1 MMTGSVPS
9 PDNGTGGSRFG
20 VRLRGWY
27 LLPLLFVAIVA
38 NAAITGVWVVQ
49 QNEQGVVLR
58 FGRVRSI
65 LPAGMHFIL
74 PYPLET
80 MRIVPT
86 TEVRTMSVGFSYEED
101 GLMDPAAVEEEVQWL
116 TGDTNIVEMQTAIQ
130 YIIKSPVD
138 YLFRV
143 ADFSDGQPREVSLRL
158 AAESVLTSLV
168 ARMKVDD
175 VLSSGKA
182 RIQEESRVSIQ
193 ELVDAMR
200 LGVQVVS
207 VNIVE
212 DNPPPAVIAAFNDV
226 SSAKADRQRL
236 MSVAD
241 GYAKD
246 LLPRARAQA
255 NRIRQEAEIYRSEV
269 VNEAHGAAQRF
280 VSLAEQVR
288 SSPQVSKERMWLEMV
303 EKTLSR
309 ARMIVYPRK
318 PGRNFTLTHI
328 EGNLR

>member
-1 MMTGSVPS
+1 MTPDATPS
-9 PDNGTGGSRFG
+9 ADNGAASRRLG
-20 VRLRGWY
+20 LRLRGWH
-27 LLPLLFVAIVA
+27 LLPLVLVALIAHMAV
-38 NAAITGVWVVQ
+38 TGVWVVQ

-80 MRIVPT
+80 MRLVRT
-86 TEVRTMSVGFSYEED
+86 TEVRTMSVGFSDHEDDLADPGEE
-101 GLMDPAAVEEEVQWL
+101 EREVQWL
-116 TGDTNIVEMQTAIQ
+116 TGDTNIVEVQTAIQ

-143 ADFSDGQPREVSLRL
+143 ADFSDGEHREVALRK

-236 MSVAD
+236 MNVAD

-255 NRIRQEAEIYRSEV
+255 HRIRQEAEIYRSEV
-269 VNEAHGAAQRF
+269 VNEARGAAQRF
-280 VSLAEQVR
+280 LSLAEQVR

-328 EGNLR
+328 EGSLR

>member
-1 MMTGSVPS
+1 MTAAGAVP
-9 PDNGTGGSRFG
+9 PPGNRFG
-20 VRLRGWY
+20 VRLRGWH
-27 LLPLLFVAIVA
+27 LLPLLVVALIA
-38 NAAITGVWVVQ
+38 NAAFTGVWVVQ

-80 MRIVPT
+80 MRLVRT
-86 TEVRTMSVGFSYEED
+86 TEVRTMSVGFSYQEED
-101 GLMDPAAVEEEVQWL
+101 LMDPAAVEDEVQWL

-143 ADFSDGQPREVSLRL
+143 ADFSDGQSREVALRM

-280 VSLAEQVR
+280 VSLADQVR
-288 SSPQVSKERMWLEMV
+288 TSPQVSKERMWLEMV

>member
-1 MMTGSVPS
+1 MTPATTPS
-9 PDNGTGGSRFG
+9 AGGGNRFG
-20 VRLRGWY
+20 LRLRAWY
-27 LLPLLFVAIVA
+27 LLPLLLVALIVH
-38 NAAITGVWVVQ
+38 AAVTGVWVVQ
-49 QNEQGVVLR
+49 QNEQGVLLR
-58 FGRVRSI
+58 FGRVRSV

-80 MRIVPT
+80 MRLVRT
-86 TEVRTMSVGFSYEED
+86 TEVRTMSVGFNYHED
-101 GLMDPAAVEEEVQWL
+101 DELDQAELEEEVQWL

-143 ADFSDGQPREVSLRL
+143 ADFSDGQPRDVALRK
-158 AAESVLTSLV
+158 AAESVLTFLV

-182 RIQEESRVSIQ
+182 RIQEESRVQIQ
-193 ELVDAMR
+193 ELVDDMG

-212 DNPPPAVIAAFNDV
+212 DNPPPNVIAAFNDV

-236 MSVAD
+236 MNVAD

-269 VNEAHGAAQRF
+269 VNAAHGAAQRF
-280 VSLAEQVR
+280 VALAEQVR
-288 SSPQVSKERMWLEMV
+288 TSPQVSKERMWLEMV

-318 PGRNFTLTHI
+318 PGSTFTLTHV
-328 EGNLR
+328 EGQIR

>member
-1 MMTGSVPS
+1 MTPATTPS
-9 PDNGTGGSRFG
+9 AGGGNRFG
-20 VRLRGWY
+20 LRLRAWY
-27 LLPLLFVAIVA
+27 LLPLLLVALIVH
-38 NAAITGVWVVQ
+38 AAVTGVWVVQ
-49 QNEQGVVLR
+49 QNEQGVLLR
-58 FGRVRSI
+58 FGRVRSV

-80 MRIVPT
+80 MRLVRT
-86 TEVRTMSVGFSYEED
+86 TEVRTMSVGFNYHED
-101 GLMDPAAVEEEVQWL
+101 DQVDQTELEEEVQWL

-143 ADFSDGQPREVSLRL
+143 ADFSDGQPRDVALRK
-158 AAESVLTSLV
+158 AAESVLTFLV

-182 RIQEESRVSIQ
+182 RIQEESRMQIQ
-193 ELVDAMR
+193 ELVDDMG

-212 DNPPPAVIAAFNDV
+212 DNPPPNVIAAFNDV

-236 MSVAD
+236 MNVAD

-246 LLPRARAQA
+246 LLPRARARA

-269 VNEAHGAAQRF
+269 VNAAHGAAQRF
-280 VSLAEQVR
+280 VALAEQVR
-288 SSPQVSKERMWLEMV
+288 TSPQVSKERMWLEMV

-318 PGRNFTLTHI
+318 PGSTFTLTHV
-328 EGNLR
+328 EGQIR

>member
-1 MMTGSVPS
+1 MTAPS
-9 PDNGTGGSRFG
+9 AMPPSGNRFG
-20 VRLRGWY
+20 VRLRGWH
-27 LLPLLFVAIVA
+27 LLPLLVVAIVA
-38 NAAITGVWVVQ
+38 NAAFTGVWVVQ

-80 MRIVPT
+80 MRLVRT
-86 TEVRTMSVGFSYEED
+86 TEVRTMSVGFSYQED
-101 GLMDPAAVEEEVQWL
+101 DLMDPAAVEDEVQWL

-143 ADFSDGQPREVSLRL
+143 ADFSDGQSREVALRM

>member
-1 MMTGSVPS
+1 MTPDTTPS
-9 PDNGTGGSRFG
+9 ARNGRFG
-20 VRLRGWY
+20 MRLRGWY
-27 LLPLLFVAIVA
+27 LLPVLLVALIAHLAV
-38 NAAITGVWVVQ
+38 TGVWVVK
-49 QNEQGVVLR
+49 QNEQGVLLR

-80 MRIVPT
+80 MRLVRT
-86 TEVRTMSVGFSYEED
+86 TEVRTMAVGFSYLEAEQAD
-101 GLMDPAAVEEEVQWL
+101 KVAMEEEVQWL

-143 ADFSDGQPREVSLRL
+143 ADFSDGQPRDMALRK
-158 AAESVLTSLV
+158 AAESVLTFLV

-182 RIQEESRVSIQ
+182 RIQEESRVLIQ
-193 ELVDAMR
+193 ELVDAMG
-200 LGVQVVS
+200 LGLQVVS

-212 DNPPPAVIAAFNDV
+212 DNPPPNVIAAFNDV

-236 MSVAD
+236 MNVAD

-255 NRIRQEAEIYRSEV
+255 HRIRQEAEIYRSEV
-269 VNEAHGAAQRF
+269 VNAAHGAAQRF
-280 VSLAEQVR
+280 VKLAEQVR
-288 SSPQVSKERMWLEMV
+288 TSPQVSKGRLWLETV

-309 ARMIVYPRK
+309 ARIIVYPRK
-318 PGRNFTLTHI
+318 PGSTFTLTHI
-328 EGNLR
+328 EGKIR

>member
-1 MMTGSVPS
+1 MTA
-9 PDNGTGGSRFG
+9 TGGAPPPGNRFG
-20 VRLRGWY
+20 VRLRGWH
-27 LLPLLFVAIVA
+27 LLPLLVVALIA
-38 NAAITGVWVVQ
+38 DAAFTGVWVVQ

-58 FGRVRSI
+58 FGRVRSV

-80 MRIVPT
+80 MRLVRT
-86 TEVRTMSVGFSYEED
+86 TEVRTMSVGFSYQED
-101 GLMDPAAVEEEVQWL
+101 DLMDPAAVEDEVQWL

-143 ADFSDGQPREVSLRL
+143 ADFSDGQSREVALRL

-280 VSLAEQVR
+280 VSLADQVR
-288 SSPQVSKERMWLEMV
+288 ASPQVSKERMWLEMV

>member
-1 MMTGSVPS
+1 MTPATTPS
-9 PDNGTGGSRFG
+9 AGNNGSRFG
-20 VRLRGWY
+20 LRLRGWY
-27 LLPLLFVAIVA
+27 LLPLLLVALVVH
-38 NAAITGVWVVQ
+38 AAVTGVWVVQ
-49 QNEQGVVLR
+49 QNEQAVLLR

-80 MRIVPT
+80 MRLVRT
-86 TEVRTMSVGFSYEED
+86 TEVRTMSVGFSYQEDDQLDQAALEEQ
-101 GLMDPAAVEEEVQWL
+101 VQWL

-143 ADFSDGQPREVSLRL
+143 ADFSDGQPRDVALRK

-182 RIQEESRVSIQ
+182 RIQEESRVQIQ
-193 ELVDAMR
+193 ELVDDMG

-212 DNPPPAVIAAFNDV
+212 DNPPPNVIAAFNDV

-236 MSVAD
+236 MNVAD

-269 VNEAHGAAQRF
+269 VNAAHGAAQRF
-280 VSLAEQVR
+280 VALADQVR
-288 SSPQVSKERMWLEMV
+288 TSPQVSKERMWLEMV

-318 PGRNFTLTHI
+318 PGSTFTLTHV
-328 EGNLR
+328 EGQIR

>member
-1 MMTGSVPS
+1 MTPDATPS
-9 PDNGTGGSRFG
+9 ADRGAAGRRLGL
-20 VRLRGWY
+20 RLRGWY
-27 LLPLLFVAIVA
+27 LLPLVL
-38 NAAITGVWVVQ
+38 AALIAHLAVTGVWVVQ

-80 MRIVPT
+80 MRLVRT
-86 TEVRTMSVGFSYEED
+86 TEVRTMAVGFSYQEAEQVD
-101 GLMDPAAVEEEVQWL
+101 EVAKEEEVQWL

-143 ADFSDGQPREVSLRL
+143 ADFSDGQPRDVALRK
-158 AAESVLTSLV
+158 AAESVLTFLV

-182 RIQEESRVSIQ
+182 RIQEESRVLTQ
-193 ELVDAMR
+193 EVVDAMG

-212 DNPPPAVIAAFNDV
+212 DNPPPNVIAAFNDV

-236 MSVAD
+236 MNVAD

-255 NRIRQEAEIYRSEV
+255 HRIRQEAEIYRSEV
-269 VNEAHGAAQRF
+269 VNAARGEAQRF
-280 VSLAEQVR
+280 VKLADQVR
-288 SSPQVSKERMWLEMV
+288 TSPQVSKERLWLETV

-318 PGRNFTLTHI
+318 PGRNFTLTHV
-328 EGNLR
+328 EGEIR

>member
-1 MMTGSVPS
+1 MTPDTTPS
-9 PDNGTGGSRFG
+9 AGNDGRRFG
-20 VRLRGWY
+20 LRLRGWY
-27 LLPLLFVAIVA
+27 VLPLLLVALIAHVA
-38 NAAITGVWVVQ
+38 VTGVWVVQ

-58 FGRVRSI
+58 FGRVRSV

-80 MRIVPT
+80 MRLVRT
-86 TEVRTMSVGFSYEED
+86 TEVRTMSVGFSDHENEPPD
-101 GLMDPAAVEEEVQWL
+101 AIDMEEEVQWL

-130 YIIKSPVD
+130 YIIKSPVE

-143 ADFSDGQPREVSLRL
+143 ADFSDGRPRDVALRK
-158 AAESVLTSLV
+158 AAESVLTFLV

-182 RIQEESRVSIQ
+182 RIQEESRVQIQ
-193 ELVDAMR
+193 DLVDDMG
-200 LGVQVVS
+200 LGLQVVS
-207 VNIVE
+207 VNIIE
-212 DNPPPAVIAAFNDV
+212 DNPPPNVIAAFNDV

-236 MSVAD
+236 MNVAD

-269 VNEAHGAAQRF
+269 VNAAHGAAQRF
-280 VSLAEQVR
+280 VALAEQVR
-288 SSPQVSKERMWLEMV
+288 TSPQVSKERMWLEMV

-318 PGRNFTLTHI
+318 PGRPFTLTHI
-328 EGNLR
+328 EGKIR

>member
-1 MMTGSVPS
+1 MTPATTPS
-9 PDNGTGGSRFG
+9 AGNGGNRFG
-20 VRLRGWY
+20 LRLRGWY
-27 LLPLLFVAIVA
+27 LLPLLFVALIVH
-38 NAAITGVWVVQ
+38 AAVTGVWVVQ
-49 QNEQGVVLR
+49 QNEQGVLLR

-80 MRIVPT
+80 MRLVRT
-86 TEVRTMSVGFSYEED
+86 TEVRTMSVGFGHHED
-101 GLMDPAAVEEEVQWL
+101 DDLLDPEATAEEVQWL

-130 YIIKSPVD
+130 YIIKSPVE

-143 ADFSDGQPREVSLRL
+143 ADFSDGQPRDVALRK

-168 ARMKVDD
+168 ARMTVDD

-182 RIQEESRVSIQ
+182 RIQEESRVQIQ
-193 ELVDAMR
+193 ELVDEMG

-212 DNPPPAVIAAFNDV
+212 DNPPPNVMAAFNDV

-236 MSVAD
+236 MNVAD

-269 VNEAHGAAQRF
+269 VNAAHGAAQRF
-280 VSLAEQVR
+280 VSLADQVR
-288 SSPQVSKERMWLEMV
+288 TSPQVSKERMWLEMV

-318 PGRNFTLTHI
+318 PGSTFTLTHV
-328 EGNLR
+328 EGQIR

>member
-1 MMTGSVPS
+1 MTPATTPS
-9 PDNGTGGSRFG
+9 SGNGGYRFG
-20 VRLRGWY
+20 LRLRAWY
-27 LLPLLFVAIVA
+27 LLPLLFVVLIVHMA
-38 NAAITGVWVVQ
+38 VTGVWVVQ
-49 QNEQGVVLR
+49 QNEQGVLLR
-58 FGRVRSI
+58 FGRVRSV

-80 MRIVPT
+80 MRLVRT
-86 TEVRTMSVGFSYEED
+86 TEVRTMSVGFSYHED
-101 GLMDPAAVEEEVQWL
+101 DQVDQAELEEEVQWL

-130 YIIKSPVD
+130 YIIKSPVE

-143 ADFSDGQPREVSLRL
+143 SDFSDGQPRDVALRK
-158 AAESVLTSLV
+158 AAESVLTFLV

-182 RIQEESRVSIQ
+182 RIQEESRVLTQ
-193 ELVDAMR
+193 ELVDDMG

-212 DNPPPAVIAAFNDV
+212 DNPPPNVIAAFNDV

-236 MSVAD
+236 MNVAD

-269 VNEAHGAAQRF
+269 VNAAHGAAQRF
-280 VSLAEQVR
+280 VALAEQVR
-288 SSPQVSKERMWLEMV
+288 TSPQVSKERMWLEMV

-318 PGRNFTLTHI
+318 PGSTFTLTHV
-328 EGNLR
+328 EGQIR

>member
-1 MMTGSVPS
+1 MTAPS
-9 PDNGTGGSRFG
+9 AMPPSGNRFG
-20 VRLRGWY
+20 VRLRGWH
-27 LLPLLFVAIVA
+27 LLPLLVVAIA
-38 NAAITGVWVVQ
+38 AHAAITGVWVVQ

-101 GLMDPAAVEEEVQWL
+101 DLMDPAAVEEEVQWL

-143 ADFSDGQPREVSLRL
+143 ADFSDGESREVALRL

>member
-1 MMTGSVPS
+1 MTAPS
-9 PDNGTGGSRFG
+9 AMPPSGNRFG
-20 VRLRGWY
+20 VRLRGWH
-27 LLPLLFVAIVA
+27 LLPLLVVAIVA
-38 NAAITGVWVVQ
+38 NAAFTGVWVVQ

-80 MRIVPT
+80 MRLVRT

-101 GLMDPAAVEEEVQWL
+101 DLMDPAAVEEELQWL

-143 ADFSDGQPREVSLRL
+143 ADFSDGQSREVALRM

>member
-1 MMTGSVPS
+1 MTPDAMPS
-9 PDNGTGGSRFG
+9 ADNGAASRRLG
-20 VRLRGWY
+20 LRLRGWH
-27 LLPLLFVAIVA
+27 LLPLVLVALIAHMAV
-38 NAAITGVWVVQ
+38 TGVWVVQ

-80 MRIVPT
+80 MRLVRT
-86 TEVRTMSVGFSYEED
+86 TEVRTMAVGFSYQEAEQVD
-101 GLMDPAAVEEEVQWL
+101 EMALEEEVQWL

-143 ADFSDGQPREVSLRL
+143 ADFSDGQPRDVALRK
-158 AAESVLTSLV
+158 AAESVLTFLV
-168 ARMKVDD
+168 ARMEVDD

-182 RIQEESRVSIQ
+182 RIQEESRVLTQ
-193 ELVDAMR
+193 ELVDAMG

-212 DNPPPAVIAAFNDV
+212 DNPPPNVIAAFNDV

-236 MSVAD
+236 MNVAD

-255 NRIRQEAEIYRSEV
+255 HRIRQEAEIYRSEV
-269 VNEAHGAAQRF
+269 VNAARGEAQRF
-280 VSLAEQVR
+280 VKLAEQVR
-288 SSPQVSKERMWLEMV
+288 TSPQVSKERLWLETV

-318 PGRNFTLTHI
+318 PGRNFTLTHV
-328 EGNLR
+328 EGELR

>member
-1 MMTGSVPS
+1 MTPATTPS
-9 PDNGTGGSRFG
+9 AGNNGSRFG
-20 VRLRGWY
+20 LRLRGWY
-27 LLPLLFVAIVA
+27 LLPLLLVALVVH
-38 NAAITGVWVVQ
+38 AAVTGVWVVQ
-49 QNEQGVVLR
+49 QNEQAVLLR

-80 MRIVPT
+80 MRLVRT
-86 TEVRTMSVGFSYEED
+86 TEVRTMSVGFSYQEDDQLDQAALEEQ
-101 GLMDPAAVEEEVQWL
+101 VQWL

-130 YIIKSPVD
+130 YIIKSPVE

-143 ADFSDGQPREVSLRL
+143 ADFSDGRPRDVALRK

-182 RIQEESRVSIQ
+182 RIQEESRVQIQ
-193 ELVDAMR
+193 ELVDDMG

-212 DNPPPAVIAAFNDV
+212 DNPPPNVIAAFNDV

-236 MSVAD
+236 MNVAD

-269 VNEAHGAAQRF
+269 VNAAHGAAQRF
-280 VSLAEQVR
+280 VALAEQVR
-288 SSPQVSKERMWLEMV
+288 TSPQVSKERMWLEMV

-318 PGRNFTLTHI
+318 PGRNFTLTHV
-328 EGNLR
+328 EGEFR

>member
-1 MMTGSVPS
+1 MTATTPPAGNGAGS
-9 PDNGTGGSRFG
+9 NRFG

-27 LLPLLFVAIVA
+27 LLPLLLVALIVHMA
-38 NAAITGVWVVQ
+38 VTGVWVVQ
-49 QNEQGVVLR
+49 QNEQGVLLR
-58 FGRVRSI
+58 FGRVRGI

-80 MRIVPT
+80 MRLVRT
-86 TEVRTMSVGFSYEED
+86 TEVRTMSVGFSYQED
-101 GLMDPAAVEEEVQWL
+101 AEPDPSALEEEVQWL
-116 TGDTNIVEMQTAIQ
+116 TGDTNIVEMQTVIQ

-143 ADFSDGQPREVSLRL
+143 ADFSDGRPRDVALRK
-158 AAESVLTSLV
+158 AAESVLTFLV

-182 RIQEESRVSIQ
+182 RIQEESRVLIQ
-193 ELVDAMR
+193 ELVDGMG

-212 DNPPPAVIAAFNDV
+212 DNPPPNVIAAFNDV

-236 MSVAD
+236 MNVAD

-255 NRIRQEAEIYRSEV
+255 HRIRQEAEIYRSEV
-269 VNEAHGAAQRF
+269 VNAARGGAQRF
-280 VSLAEQVR
+280 LKLAEQVR
-288 SSPQVSKERMWLEMV
+288 TSPQVSKERMWLEMV

-318 PGRNFTLTHI
+318 PGRPFTLTHV
-328 EGNLR
+328 EGQIR

>member
-1 MMTGSVPS
+1 MTPATTPS
-9 PDNGTGGSRFG
+9 AGGGNRFG
-20 VRLRGWY
+20 LRLRAWY
-27 LLPLLFVAIVA
+27 LLPLLLVALIVH
-38 NAAITGVWVVQ
+38 AAVTGVWVVQ
-49 QNEQGVVLR
+49 QNEQGVLLR
-58 FGRVRSI
+58 FGRVRSV

-80 MRIVPT
+80 MRLVRT
-86 TEVRTMSVGFSYEED
+86 TEVRTMSVGFNHHED
-101 GLMDPAAVEEEVQWL
+101 DELDQAELEEEVQWL

-143 ADFSDGQPREVSLRL
+143 ADFSDGQPRDVALRK
-158 AAESVLTSLV
+158 AAESVLTFLV

-182 RIQEESRVSIQ
+182 RIQEESRVQIQ
-193 ELVDAMR
+193 ELVDDMG

-212 DNPPPAVIAAFNDV
+212 DNPPPNVIAAFNDV

-236 MSVAD
+236 MNVAD

-269 VNEAHGAAQRF
+269 VNAAHGAAQRF
-280 VSLAEQVR
+280 VALAEQVR
-288 SSPQVSKERMWLEMV
+288 TSPQVSKERMWLEMV

-318 PGRNFTLTHI
+318 PGSTFTLTHV
-328 EGNLR
+328 EGQIR

>member
-1 MMTGSVPS
+1 MTATGVVP
-9 PDNGTGGSRFG
+9 PPGNRFG
-20 VRLRGWY
+20 VRLRGWH
-27 LLPLLFVAIVA
+27 LLPLLVVALIA
-38 NAAITGVWVVQ
+38 NAAFTGVWVVQ

-80 MRIVPT
+80 MRLVRT
-86 TEVRTMSVGFSYEED
+86 TEVRTMSVGFSYQED
-101 GLMDPAAVEEEVQWL
+101 DLMDPAAVEDEVQWL

-143 ADFSDGQPREVSLRL
+143 ADFSDGQSREVALRL

-280 VSLAEQVR
+280 VSLADQVR
-288 SSPQVSKERMWLEMV
+288 TSPQVSKERMWLEMV

>member
-1 MMTGSVPS
+1 MTPATTPS
-9 PDNGTGGSRFG
+9 AGNGGNRFG
-20 VRLRGWY
+20 LRLRAWY
-27 LLPLLFVAIVA
+27 LLPLLLVALVVH
-38 NAAITGVWVVQ
+38 AAVTGVWVVQ
-49 QNEQGVVLR
+49 QNEQGVLLR
-58 FGRVRSI
+58 FGRVRSV

-80 MRIVPT
+80 MRLVRT
-86 TEVRTMSVGFSYEED
+86 TEVRTMSVGFNYHDDDELDQAE
-101 GLMDPAAVEEEVQWL
+101 MEEEVQWL

-143 ADFSDGQPREVSLRL
+143 ADFSDGQPRDVALRK
-158 AAESVLTSLV
+158 AAESVLTFLV
-168 ARMKVDD
+168 ARMTVDD

-182 RIQEESRVSIQ
+182 RIQEESRVQIQ
-193 ELVDAMR
+193 ELVDDMGV
-200 LGVQVVS
+200 GVQVVS

-212 DNPPPAVIAAFNDV
+212 DNPPPNVIAAFNDV

-236 MSVAD
+236 MNVAD

-269 VNEAHGAAQRF
+269 VNAAHGAAQRF
-280 VSLAEQVR
+280 VALAEQVR
-288 SSPQVSKERMWLEMV
+288 TSPQVSKERMWLEMV

-318 PGRNFTLTHI
+318 PGSTFTLTHV
-328 EGNLR
+328 EGQIR

>member
-1 MMTGSVPS
+1 MTPS
-9 PDNGTGGSRFG
+9 TTPSADNGAGRRFG

-27 LLPLLFVAIVA
+27 LVPLVLVALIAHMAV
-38 NAAITGVWVVQ
+38 TGVWVVQ

-80 MRIVPT
+80 MRLVRT
-86 TEVRTMSVGFSYEED
+86 TEVRTMSVGFSYQED
-101 GLMDPAAVEEEVQWL
+101 AQPGVAAAEQEVQWL
-116 TGDTNIVEMQTAIQ
+116 TGDTNIVEMQTVIQ

-143 ADFSDGQPREVSLRL
+143 ADFSDGQPRDVALRK
-158 AAESVLTSLV
+158 AAESVLTFLV

-193 ELVDAMR
+193 ELIDAMG

-212 DNPPPAVIAAFNDV
+212 DNPPPNVIAAFNDV

-236 MSVAD
+236 MNVAD

-255 NRIRQEAEIYRSEV
+255 HRVRQEAEIYRSEV
-269 VNEAHGAAQRF
+269 VSAAHGTAQRF
-280 VSLAEQVR
+280 LKLAEQVR
-288 SSPQVSKERMWLEMV
+288 TSPQVSKERLWLEMV

-318 PGRNFTLTHI
+318 PGSTFTLTHI
-328 EGNLR
+328 EGRIR

>member
-1 MMTGSVPS
+1 MTPATTPS
-9 PDNGTGGSRFG
+9 AGGSNRFG
-20 VRLRGWY
+20 LRLRAWY
-27 LLPLLFVAIVA
+27 LLPLLLVALIVH
-38 NAAITGVWVVQ
+38 AAVTGVWVVQ
-49 QNEQGVVLR
+49 QNEQGVLLR
-58 FGRVRSI
+58 FGQVRSV

-80 MRIVPT
+80 MRLVRT
-86 TEVRTMSVGFSYEED
+86 TEVRTMSVGFDYHED
-101 GLMDPAAVEEEVQWL
+101 DQLDQADLEEEVQWL

-143 ADFSDGQPREVSLRL
+143 ADFSDGQPRDVALRK
-158 AAESVLTSLV
+158 AAESVLTFLV

-182 RIQEESRVSIQ
+182 RIQEESRMQIQ
-193 ELVDAMR
+193 ELVDDMG

-212 DNPPPAVIAAFNDV
+212 DNPPPNVIAAFNDV

-236 MSVAD
+236 MNVAD

-246 LLPRARAQA
+246 LLPRARARA

-269 VNEAHGAAQRF
+269 VNAAHGAAQRF
-280 VSLAEQVR
+280 VALAEQVR
-288 SSPQVSKERMWLEMV
+288 TSPQVSKERMWLEMV

-318 PGRNFTLTHI
+318 PGSTFTLTHV
-328 EGNLR
+328 EGQIR

>member
-1 MMTGSVPS
+1 MTPATTPS
-9 PDNGTGGSRFG
+9 AGGGNRLG
-20 VRLRGWY
+20 LRLRAWY
-27 LLPLLFVAIVA
+27 LLPLVLVALIVH
-38 NAAITGVWVVQ
+38 AAVTGVWVVQ
-49 QNEQGVVLR
+49 QNEQGVLLR
-58 FGRVRSI
+58 FGRVRSV

-80 MRIVPT
+80 MRLVRT
-86 TEVRTMSVGFSYEED
+86 TEVRTMSVGFSD
-101 GLMDPAAVEEEVQWL
+101 HDDDLVDPASLEEEVQWL

-143 ADFSDGQPREVSLRL
+143 ADFSGGQPRDMALRQ
-158 AAESVLTSLV
+158 AAESVLTFLV

-182 RIQEESRVSIQ
+182 YIQEESRVQIQ
-193 ELVDAMR
+193 ELVDDMG

-212 DNPPPAVIAAFNDV
+212 DNPPPNVIAAFNDV

-236 MSVAD
+236 MNVAD

-269 VNEAHGAAQRF
+269 VNAAHGAAQRF
-280 VSLAEQVR
+280 VALAEQVR
-288 SSPQVSKERMWLEMV
+288 TSPQVSKERMWLEMV

-318 PGRNFTLTHI
+318 PGSTFTLTHV
-328 EGNLR
+328 EGQIR

>member
-1 MMTGSVPS
+1 MTPDTTPTAGSVVP
-9 PDNGTGGSRFG
+9 GRRFG
-20 VRLRGWY
+20 RRLRGWY
-27 LLPLLFVAIVA
+27 VLPVLLVALITHMAV
-38 NAAITGVWVVQ
+38 TGVWVVN

-74 PYPLET
+74 PYPMET
-80 MRIVPT
+80 MRLVRT
-86 TEVRTMSVGFSYEED
+86 TEVRTMAVGFSYQQDEEP
-101 GLMDPAAVEEEVQWL
+101 DPMALEEEVQWL
-116 TGDTNIVEMQTAIQ
+116 TGDTNIVEMQTVIQ

-143 ADFSDGQPREVSLRL
+143 ADFSDGRPRDVALRK
-158 AAESVLTSLV
+158 AAEGVLTFLV

-182 RIQEESRVSIQ
+182 RIQEESRVLIQ
-193 ELVDAMR
+193 ELVDDMR

-212 DNPPPAVIAAFNDV
+212 DNPPPNVIAAFNDV

-236 MSVAD
+236 MNVAD

-269 VNEAHGAAQRF
+269 VNAAHGAAQRF
-280 VSLAEQVR
+280 TKLAEQVR
-288 SSPQVSKERMWLEMV
+288 TSPQVSKERLWLETV

-318 PGRNFTLTHI
+318 PGSTFSLTHI
-328 EGNLR
+328 EGTIR

>member
-1 MMTGSVPS
+1 MTPATPS
-9 PDNGTGGSRFG
+9 SAGNGGNRFG
-20 VRLRGWY
+20 LRLRAWY
-27 LLPLLFVAIVA
+27 FLPLLLVAFIVHMA
-38 NAAITGVWVVQ
+38 VTGVWVVQ
-49 QNEQGVVLR
+49 QNEQGVLLR
-58 FGRVRSI
+58 FGRVHSI

-80 MRIVPT
+80 MRLVRT
-86 TEVRTMSVGFSYEED
+86 TEVRTMSVGFSYEDAEP
-101 GLMDPAAVEEEVQWL
+101 DPLALEEEVQWL

-143 ADFSDGQPREVSLRL
+143 ADFSDGRPRDVALRK
-158 AAESVLTSLV
+158 AAESVLTFLV

-182 RIQEESRVSIQ
+182 RIQEESRVLIQ
-193 ELVDAMR
+193 ELVDGMG

-212 DNPPPAVIAAFNDV
+212 DNPPPNVIAAFNDV

-236 MSVAD
+236 MNVAD

-255 NRIRQEAEIYRSEV
+255 HRIRQEAEIYRSEV
-269 VNEAHGAAQRF
+269 VNAARGGAQRF
-280 VSLAEQVR
+280 LKLAEQVR
-288 SSPQVSKERMWLEMV
+288 TSPQVSKERMWLEMV

-318 PGRNFTLTHI
+318 PGRPFTLTHV
-328 EGNLR
+328 EGQIR

>member
-1 MMTGSVPS
+1 MTPATTPS
-9 PDNGTGGSRFG
+9 AGNDGRRFG
-20 VRLRGWY
+20 LRLRAWY
-27 LLPLLFVAIVA
+27 VLPLLVVALIA
-38 NAAITGVWVVQ
+38 HAAVTGVWVVQ

-58 FGRVRSI
+58 FGRVRSV

-74 PYPLET
+74 PYPFDT
-80 MRIVPT
+80 MRLVRT
-86 TEVRTMSVGFSYEED
+86 TEVRTMSVGFSDHDNEPPDAIAE
-101 GLMDPAAVEEEVQWL
+101 EEEVQWL

-143 ADFSDGQPREVSLRL
+143 ADFSDGRPRDVALRK
-158 AAESVLTSLV
+158 AAESVLTFLV

-182 RIQEESRVSIQ
+182 RIQEESRVQIQ
-193 ELVDAMR
+193 ELVDDMG
-200 LGVQVVS
+200 LGLQVVS
-207 VNIVE
+207 VNIIE
-212 DNPPPAVIAAFNDV
+212 DNPPPNVIAAFNDV

-236 MSVAD
+236 MNVAD

-246 LLPRARAQA
+246 LLPRARARA

-269 VNEAHGAAQRF
+269 VNAAHGAAQRF
-280 VSLAEQVR
+280 VALAEQVR
-288 SSPQVSKERMWLEMV
+288 TSPQVSKERMWLEMV

-318 PGRNFTLTHI
+318 PGRPFTLTHI
-328 EGNLR
+328 EGKIR

>member
-1 MMTGSVPS
+1 MTPDATPS
-9 PDNGTGGSRFG
+9 ADHGAAGRRLGL
-20 VRLRGWY
+20 RLRGWY
-27 LLPLLFVAIVA
+27 LLPLVLTALIAHMAV
-38 NAAITGVWVVQ
+38 TGVWVVQ

-80 MRIVPT
+80 MRLVRT
-86 TEVRTMSVGFSYEED
+86 TEVRTMAVGFSYQEAEQVD
-101 GLMDPAAVEEEVQWL
+101 EVAREEEVQWL

-143 ADFSDGQPREVSLRL
+143 ADFSDGQPRDVALRK
-158 AAESVLTSLV
+158 AAESVLTFLV

-182 RIQEESRVSIQ
+182 RIQEESRVLTQ
-193 ELVDAMR
+193 ELVDAMG

-212 DNPPPAVIAAFNDV
+212 DNPPPNVIAAFNDV

-236 MSVAD
+236 MNVAD

-255 NRIRQEAEIYRSEV
+255 HRIRQEAEIYRSEV
-269 VNEAHGAAQRF
+269 VNAARGEAQRF
-280 VSLAEQVR
+280 VKLADQVR
-288 SSPQVSKERMWLEMV
+288 TSPQVSKERLWLETV

-318 PGRNFTLTHI
+318 PGRNFTLTHV
-328 EGNLR
+328 EGEIR

>member
-1 MMTGSVPS
+1 MTAPS
-9 PDNGTGGSRFG
+9 AMPPSGNRFG
-20 VRLRGWY
+20 VRLRGWH
-27 LLPLLFVAIVA
+27 LLPLLVVAIVA
-38 NAAITGVWVVQ
+38 NAAFTGVWVVQ

-80 MRIVPT
+80 MRLVRT
-86 TEVRTMSVGFSYEED
+86 TEVRTMSVGFSYQED
-101 GLMDPAAVEEEVQWL
+101 DLMDPAAAEDEVQWL

-143 ADFSDGQPREVSLRL
+143 ADFSDGQSREVALRM

>member
-1 MMTGSVPS
+1 MTPATTPS
-9 PDNGTGGSRFG
+9 AGNNGSRFG
-20 VRLRGWY
+20 LRLRGWY
-27 LLPLLFVAIVA
+27 LLPLLLVALVVH
-38 NAAITGVWVVQ
+38 AAVTGVWVVQ
-49 QNEQGVVLR
+49 QNEQAVLLR

-80 MRIVPT
+80 MRLVRT
-86 TEVRTMSVGFSYEED
+86 TEVRTMSVGFSYQEDDQLDQAALEEQ
-101 GLMDPAAVEEEVQWL
+101 VQWL

-130 YIIKSPVD
+130 YIIKSPVE

-143 ADFSDGQPREVSLRL
+143 ADFSDGQPRDVALRK

-182 RIQEESRVSIQ
+182 RIQEESRVQIQ
-193 ELVDAMR
+193 ELVDDMG

-212 DNPPPAVIAAFNDV
+212 DNPPPNVIAAFNDV

-236 MSVAD
+236 MNVAD

-269 VNEAHGAAQRF
+269 VNAAHGAAQRF
-280 VSLAEQVR
+280 VALAEQVR
-288 SSPQVSKERMWLEMV
+288 TSPQVSKERMWLEMV

-309 ARMIVYPRK
+309 ARMIVYPRR
-318 PGRNFTLTHI
+318 PGSTFTLTHV
-328 EGNLR
+328 EGQIR

>member
-1 MMTGSVPS
+1 MTPATTPS
-9 PDNGTGGSRFG
+9 AGNNGSRFG
-20 VRLRGWY
+20 LRLRGWY
-27 LLPLLFVAIVA
+27 LLPLLLVALVVH
-38 NAAITGVWVVQ
+38 AAVTGVWVVQ
-49 QNEQGVVLR
+49 QNEQAVLLR

-80 MRIVPT
+80 MRLVRT
-86 TEVRTMSVGFSYEED
+86 TEVRTMSVGFSYQEDDQLDQAALEEQ
-101 GLMDPAAVEEEVQWL
+101 VQWL

-130 YIIKSPVD
+130 YIIKSPVE

-143 ADFSDGQPREVSLRL
+143 ADFSDGQPRDVALRK

-182 RIQEESRVSIQ
+182 RIQEESRVQIQ
-193 ELVDAMR
+193 ELVDDMG

-212 DNPPPAVIAAFNDV
+212 DNPPPNVIAAFNDV

-236 MSVAD
+236 MNVAD

-269 VNEAHGAAQRF
+269 VNAAHGAAQRF
-280 VSLAEQVR
+280 VALAEQVR
-288 SSPQVSKERMWLEMV
+288 TSPQVSKERMWLEMV

-318 PGRNFTLTHI
+318 PGSTFTLTHV
-328 EGNLR
+328 EGQIR

>member
-1 MMTGSVPS
+1 MTPAATPS
-9 PDNGTGGSRFG
+9 AGNGAGNNRFG

-27 LLPLLFVAIVA
+27 LLPLLLVALIAHMAV
-38 NAAITGVWVVQ
+38 TGVWVVQ

-80 MRIVPT
+80 MRLVRT
-86 TEVRTMSVGFSYEED
+86 TEVQTMSVGFSYQEAEEP
-101 GLMDPAAVEEEVQWL
+101 DPVALEEEVQWL

-143 ADFSDGQPREVSLRL
+143 ADFSDGRPRDVALRK
-158 AAESVLTSLV
+158 AAESVLTFLV

-182 RIQEESRVSIQ
+182 RIQEESRIRIQ
-193 ELVDAMR
+193 ELIDDMG

-207 VNIVE
+207 VNIIG
-212 DNPPPAVIAAFNDV
+212 DNPPPNVIAAFNDV

-236 MSVAD
+236 MNVAD

-269 VNEAHGAAQRF
+269 VNAAHGAAQRF
-280 VSLAEQVR
+280 LKLAEQVR
-288 SSPQVSKERMWLEMV
+288 TSPQVSKERMWLEMV

-318 PGRNFTLTHI
+318 PGRPFTLTHI
-328 EGNLR
+328 EGKIR

>member
-1 MMTGSVPS
+1 MTPDTTPS
-9 PDNGTGGSRFG
+9 AGNDGRRFG
-20 VRLRGWY
+20 LRLRAWY
-27 LLPLLFVAIVA
+27 VLPLLFIALIAHVAV
-38 NAAITGVWVVQ
+38 TGVWVVQ

-58 FGRVRSI
+58 FGRVRSV

-80 MRIVPT
+80 MRLVRT
-86 TEVRTMSVGFSYEED
+86 TEVRTMSVGFGHHED
-101 GLMDPAAVEEEVQWL
+101 DQLGQAELEEEVQWL

-143 ADFSDGQPREVSLRL
+143 ADFSDGQPRDVALRK
-158 AAESVLTSLV
+158 AAESVLTFLV

-182 RIQEESRVSIQ
+182 RIQEESRVQIQ
-193 ELVDAMR
+193 ELVDDMG
-200 LGVQVVS
+200 LGLQVVS
-207 VNIVE
+207 VNIIE
-212 DNPPPAVIAAFNDV
+212 DNPPPNVIAAFNDV

-236 MSVAD
+236 MNVAD

-269 VNEAHGAAQRF
+269 VNAAHGAAQRF
-280 VSLAEQVR
+280 VALAEQVR
-288 SSPQVSKERMWLEMV
+288 TSPQVSKERMWLEMV

-318 PGRNFTLTHI
+318 PGRPFTLTHI
-328 EGNLR
+328 EGKIR

>member
-1 MMTGSVPS
+1 MTPDTTPS
-9 PDNGTGGSRFG
+9 AGNDGRRFG
-20 VRLRGWY
+20 LRLRGWY
-27 LLPLLFVAIVA
+27 VLPLLLVALIVH
-38 NAAITGVWVVQ
+38 AAVTGVWVVQ

-58 FGRVRSI
+58 FGRVRSV

-74 PYPLET
+74 PYPFDT
-80 MRIVPT
+80 MRLVRT
-86 TEVRTMSVGFSYEED
+86 TEVRTMSVGFGHHED
-101 GLMDPAAVEEEVQWL
+101 DQLGQAELEEEVQWL

-143 ADFSDGQPREVSLRL
+143 ADFSDGQPRDVALRK
-158 AAESVLTSLV
+158 AAESVLTFLV

-182 RIQEESRVSIQ
+182 RIQEESRVQIQ
-193 ELVDAMR
+193 ELVDDMG
-200 LGVQVVS
+200 LGLQVVS
-207 VNIVE
+207 VNIVA
-212 DNPPPAVIAAFNDV
+212 DNPPPNVIAAFNDV

-236 MSVAD
+236 MNVAD

-269 VNEAHGAAQRF
+269 VNAAHGAAQRF
-280 VSLAEQVR
+280 VALAEQVR
-288 SSPQVSKERMWLEMV
+288 TSPQVSKERMWLEMV

-318 PGRNFTLTHI
+318 PGRPFTLTHV
-328 EGNLR
+328 EGKIR

>member
-1 MMTGSVPS
+1 MTPATTPSAGS
-9 PDNGTGGSRFG
+9 GGNRFG
-20 VRLRGWY
+20 LRLRAWY
-27 LLPLLFVAIVA
+27 LLPLLLVALIVH
-38 NAAITGVWVVQ
+38 AAVTGVWVVQ
-49 QNEQGVVLR
+49 QNEQGVLLR
-58 FGRVRSI
+58 FGQVRSV

-80 MRIVPT
+80 MRLVRT
-86 TEVRTMSVGFSYEED
+86 TEVRTMSVGFSD
-101 GLMDPAAVEEEVQWL
+101 HDDDLVDPASLEEEVQWL

-143 ADFSDGQPREVSLRL
+143 ADFSDGQPRDTALRK
-158 AAESVLTSLV
+158 AAESVLTFLV

-182 RIQEESRVSIQ
+182 YIQEESRVQIQ
-193 ELVDAMR
+193 ELVDDMG

-212 DNPPPAVIAAFNDV
+212 DNPPPNVIAAFNDV

-236 MSVAD
+236 MNVAD

-269 VNEAHGAAQRF
+269 VNAAHGAAQRF
-280 VSLAEQVR
+280 VALAEQVR
-288 SSPQVSKERMWLEMV
+288 TSPQVSKERMWLEMV

-318 PGRNFTLTHI
+318 PGSTFTLTHV
-328 EGNLR
+328 EGQIR

>member
-1 MMTGSVPS
+1 MMAI
-9 PDNGTGGSRFG
+9 GGAPPPGNRFG
-20 VRLRGWY
+20 VRLRGWH
-27 LLPLLFVAIVA
+27 LLPLLVVALIA
-38 NAAITGVWVVQ
+38 NAAFTGVWVVQ

-80 MRIVPT
+80 MRLVRT
-86 TEVRTMSVGFSYEED
+86 TEVRTMSVGFSYQED
-101 GLMDPAAVEEEVQWL
+101 DLMDPAAVEDEVQWL

-143 ADFSDGQPREVSLRL
+143 ADFSDGQSREVALRM

-280 VSLAEQVR
+280 VSLADQVR
-288 SSPQVSKERMWLEMV
+288 TSPQVSKERMWLEMV

>member
-1 MMTGSVPS
+1 MTATGAVP
-9 PDNGTGGSRFG
+9 PPGNRFG
-20 VRLRGWY
+20 ARLRGWH
-27 LLPLLFVAIVA
+27 LLPLLIVALIA
-38 NAAITGVWVVQ
+38 NAALTGVWVVQ

-80 MRIVPT
+80 MRLVRT
-86 TEVRTMSVGFSYEED
+86 TEVRTMSVGFSYQED
-101 GLMDPAAVEEEVQWL
+101 DLMDPAAVEDEVQWL

-143 ADFSDGQPREVSLRL
+143 ADFSDGQSREVALRM

-269 VNEAHGAAQRF
+269 VNEARGAAQRF
-280 VSLAEQVR
+280 VSLADQVR
-288 SSPQVSKERMWLEMV
+288 ISPQVSKERMWLEMV

-318 PGRNFTLTHI
+318 PGRNFNLTHI

>member
-1 MMTGSVPS
+1 MTPATTSAA
-9 PDNGTGGSRFG
+9 GGGNRFG
-20 VRLRGWY
+20 LRLRAWY
-27 LLPLLFVAIVA
+27 LLPLLLVALIVH
-38 NAAITGVWVVQ
+38 AAVTGVWVVQ
-49 QNEQGVVLR
+49 QNEQGVLLR
-58 FGRVRSI
+58 FGRVRSV

-80 MRIVPT
+80 MRLVRT
-86 TEVRTMSVGFSYEED
+86 TEVRTMSVGFSYHED
-101 GLMDPAAVEEEVQWL
+101 DQVDQAELEEEVQWL

-130 YIIKSPVD
+130 YIIKSPVE

-143 ADFSDGQPREVSLRL
+143 ADFSDGQPRDVALRK
-158 AAESVLTSLV
+158 AAESVLTFLV
-168 ARMKVDD
+168 ARMTVDD

-182 RIQEESRVSIQ
+182 RIQEESRVQIQ
-193 ELVDAMR
+193 ELVDDMG

-212 DNPPPAVIAAFNDV
+212 DNPPPNVIAAFNDV

-236 MSVAD
+236 MNVAD

-269 VNEAHGAAQRF
+269 VNAAHGAAQRF
-280 VSLAEQVR
+280 VALAEQVR
-288 SSPQVSKERMWLEMV
+288 TSPQVSKERMWLEMV

-318 PGRNFTLTHI
+318 PGSTFTLTHV
-328 EGNLR
+328 EGQIR

>member
-1 MMTGSVPS
+1 MTATDAVP
-9 PDNGTGGSRFG
+9 PPGNRFG
-20 VRLRGWY
+20 VRLRGWH
-27 LLPLLFVAIVA
+27 LLPLLIVALIA
-38 NAAITGVWVVQ
+38 NAAFTGVWVVQ

-80 MRIVPT
+80 MRLVRT
-86 TEVRTMSVGFSYEED
+86 TEVRTMSVGFSYQED
-101 GLMDPAAVEEEVQWL
+101 DLMDPAAVEDEVQWL

-143 ADFSDGQPREVSLRL
+143 ADFSDGQSREVALRM

-269 VNEAHGAAQRF
+269 VNEARGAAQRF
-280 VSLAEQVR
+280 VSLADQVR
-288 SSPQVSKERMWLEMV
+288 TSPQVSKERMWLEMV